1 METILKIIKYQLR
14 DVLRSKWLI
23 AYLLFFLLL
32 TYGLFRFAGDDS
44 RVIISLMN
52 VVLIIIPLVSCIYGT
67 IYFYNSKE
75 FILFMLSQPIER
87 STLYTGMWL
96 SIAISL
102 SVSFIIGIT
111 VPYLLLG
118 QVNVQNLYT
127 FALLAASGILLTFI
141 FSSAAFLVAVTNSDK
156 ARGFGI
162 SLLLWLFYAVVF
174 DGIILFTMIS
184 FNDYPLETPAL
195 IATLLN
201 PIDSARVLI
210 LLKLDISALMGYT
223 GAVFQ
228 KFFGNMLGIL
238 IAIFSLI
245 LWIALPFVTGLKL
258 FKGKDL

>member
-1 METILKIIKYQLR
+1 MKTIIKIIKYQLR

-23 AYLLFFLLL
+23 AYTLFFFLI

-44 RVIISLMN
+44 RVIVSLMN

-87 STLYTGMWL
+87 AALYSGLWL
-96 SIAISL
+96 SIAASL
-102 SVSFIIGIT
+102 SISFLLGIT
-111 VPYLLLG
+111 IPYLLLS
-118 QVNVQNLYT
+118 QVIAHSLYT
-127 FALLAASGILLTFI
+127 FVLLSASGVLLTFI
-141 FSSAAFLVAVTNSDK
+141 FSSAAFLIAVTNSDK
-156 ARGFGI
+156 ARGFGF
-162 SLLLWLFYAVVF
+162 SLLIWLFYAVVF
-174 DGIILFTMIS
+174 DGIVLFAMITM
-184 FNDYPLETPAL
+184 NDYPLETPAL
-195 IATLLN
+195 IATLFN

-228 KFFGNMLGIL
+228 KFFGNILGIV
-238 IAIFSLI
+238 IAISSLI
-245 LWIALPFVTGLKL
+245 LWIAIPFISGLKL